1 MFGIGKQ
8 WVGIAIEQTGIRYV
22 RLNKKKT
29 WEIDKKCYLPL
40 VPGMIIENQIAD
52 GQALQ
57 DLLKLWV
64 KRENLKGGKISLSIP
79 PSQIII
85 RRMSIPSTNPKQV
98 KELVKLEVET
108 GLHLP
113 FDNPVYDYVT
123 TELDEENTHLLV
135 FAAPHKLIEDYV
147 AVLEYAGMKVSSV
160 ELSATA
166 IARTLAVTYEEIFE
180 ETMLIHLEQSL
191 LDVYMFRSGHPV
203 FMRTINLYDLHQE
216 DPIKLTQIDESSSDY
231 DVGTEDFLSPEQIV
245 EITAEISRMLNFYQY
260 SLHDGST
267 RITDMI
273 ITGPTESR
281 MQLLDELTPIMIEQN
296 VRAISFDNTV
306 AMKYDPDMNDYRN
319 AIGTALKKN
328 GSFAIDLLPRE
339 DREAQVFPY
348 VAMGLSLIW
357 VVGFIGIGITY
368 AGNHGQISRQTV
380 RIEALNNQSTMLE
393 QELTALQ
400 ANGTQ
405 GKNTKTVIDEL
416 MKYRIDAVDVLD
428 ELDGQLPEGG
438 VIRDISYTHH
448 SEIALTIN
456 FVNMDD
462 AAAYLVKLRKMSF
475 SISSMLE
482 KLTLESTTPRSD
494 AQTLESSEATSIR
507 MYSAIFRVDMNQPKV
522 APIAQ
527 AGQEGEDVIDGTNK

>member
-1 MFGIGKQ
+1 MFGLGQQ
-8 WVGIAIEQTGIRYV
+8 WIGIAIEQTGIRYV

-40 VPGMIIENQIAD
+40 ELGMIVENQIAD
-52 GQALQ
+52 GEALQ
-57 DLLKLWV
+57 NLLKAWV
-64 KRENLKGGKISLSIP
+64 KQENIKGGKISLSIP
-79 PSQIII
+79 PSQMII

-113 FDNPVYDYVT
+113 FENPVYDYVT
-123 TELDEENTHLLV
+123 TELDVENTHLLV
-135 FAAPHKLIEDYV
+135 FAAPRKLIEDYV
-147 AVLEYAGMKVSSV
+147 AVLEYAGLKVSSV
-160 ELSATA
+160 EISATS
-166 IARTLAVTYEEIFE
+166 IARTLAVTQGEIFE
-180 ETMLIHLEQSL
+180 ETMLLHLEKSL

-203 FMRTINLYDLHQE
+203 FMRSINLYDLHRRDPVNLNE
-216 DPIKLTQIDESSSDY
+216 DDELSSDH
-231 DVGTEDFLSPEQIV
+231 DIGVEDQLSPEQIV

-267 RITDMI
+267 RITDLV
-273 ITGPTESR
+273 ITGSTER
-281 MQLLDELTPIMIEQN
+281 RIQLLDELSSMMTEQN
-296 VRAISFDNTV
+296 VRVITFEQSEAI
-306 AMKYDPDMNDYRN
+306 KYDPEMNDYRN
-319 AIGTALKKN
+319 ALGTALKNN
-328 GSFAIDLLPRE
+328 GHFAIDLLPRE

-348 VAMGLSLIW
+348 VAMGLSVLWI
-357 VVGFIGIGITY
+357 VGSIAIGVTY
-368 AGNHGQISRQTV
+368 VGNQGQISTQTS
-380 RIEALNNQSTMLE
+380 RIEALNNQTTMLE

-416 MKYRIDAVDVLD
+416 MKTRIDAVDVLD

-438 VIRDISYTHH
+438 VIRDIMYTQH
-448 SEIALTIN
+448 SEIVLTIN

-462 AAAYLVKLRKMSF
+462 AAAYLVELRKMSF

-482 KLTLESTTPRSD
+482 KLTLESTIPHSD
-494 AQTLESSEATSIR
+494 GLTSEGSEATSIR

-522 APIAQ
+522 VPIVQ
-527 AGQEGEDVIDGTNK
+527 TEQEGGDVIDGTNK